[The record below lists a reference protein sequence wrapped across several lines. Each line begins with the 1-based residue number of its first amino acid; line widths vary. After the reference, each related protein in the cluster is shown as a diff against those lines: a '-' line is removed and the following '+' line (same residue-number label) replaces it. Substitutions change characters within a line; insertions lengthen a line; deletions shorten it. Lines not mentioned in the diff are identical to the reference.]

1 MGEVCQLLIESE
13 CLELPAPF
21 RRQIAEPLDADA
33 AGQATFQGSSDKIG
47 RAFLARFRLV
57 EIKRLFR
64 ESIPE
69 GLYPLVLDVR
79 VEQSVS
85 LSRQASQTGWSPL
98 LKVRADAF

>member
-1 MGEVCQLLIESE
+1 MGEVCQLLIELE

-21 RRQIAEPLDADA
+21 RRQIAEPLDAEA

-64 ESIPE
+64 EFDP
-69 GLYPLVLDVR
+69 R
-79 VEQSVS
+79 RS
-85 LSRQASQTGWSPL
+85 LPART
-98 LKVRADAF
+98 